1 MYFGAEKLHG
11 VLVSGTGF
19 AALGELFFFFPPWMG
34 SLFPGLWSK
43 YPKHQT
49 LWVLELV
56 TVKIG
61 FMSYIQIRTK
71 GREAEPPAALTE
83 VSNYAWA
90 VQGMQWGY
98 KLRSARITNGQ
109 GTTSCAVWRGRE
121 YVFSPHHG
129 LPLSL
134 SLQSCALSCAQQKI
148 LDYASGSQ
156 VLASVSYFRGLSE
169 III

>member
-19 AALGELFFFFPPWMG
+19 AALGELFFFSPWMG

-61 FMSYIQIRTK
+61 FMSYIQIRTQ
-71 GREAEPPAALTE
+71 GWEAEPPAALTE

-109 GTTSCAVWRGRE
+109 GTTSCAVWQGRK
-121 YVFSPHHG
+121 YFFSLHHA

-134 SLQSCALSCAQQKI
+134 SLQSFALSCARQKI
-148 LDYASGSQ
+148 PVYASGPRC
-156 VLASVSYFRGLSE
+156 LPLSPTSE
-169 III
+169 VYQR